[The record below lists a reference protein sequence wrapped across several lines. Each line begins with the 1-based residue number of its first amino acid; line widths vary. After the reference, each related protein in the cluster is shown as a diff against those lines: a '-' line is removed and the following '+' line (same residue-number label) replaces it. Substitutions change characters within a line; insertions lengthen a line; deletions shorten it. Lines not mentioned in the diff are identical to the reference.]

1 MYRKLEIIEVENRA
15 VVDTNIWISHVIG
28 GKFYDLA
35 KIALDYHVVYL
46 YSLPLIAE
54 IKEVLSRKKFSKY
67 DIDIEEFIN
76 LFLSVSLFS
85 HTEPRFKD
93 CPDPKD
99 NFLFDLAIQGKAN
112 YLVSGDKRVL
122 ETPIDNKTL
131 KVTTLTAF
139 KEDLKQIHTKAK

>member
-1 MYRKLEIIEVENRA
+1 MENRA

-35 KIALDYHVVYL
+35 KIAIDYHVVYL

-54 IKEVLSRKKFSKY
+54 IKEVLSHEKFTKY
-67 DIDIEEFIN
+67 DIDIDEFMN
-76 LFLSVSLFS
+76 LFLSISTFS
-85 HTEPRFKD
+85 HTKPVFKD
-93 CPDPKD
+93 CTDPKD
-99 NFLFDLAIQGKAN
+99 NFLFDLAIQGRAK

-122 ETPIDNKTL
+122 ETPINNKTL

-139 KEDLKQIHTKAK
+139 KEDLKQMNTMSK